1 MTVYYMNILYDTK
14 SSVNIIGF
22 LHGTVASVVALGPR
36 GHGYDF
42 RGAPNA
48 KKSLISTFG
57 TIWEYQIWGHLGY
70 RRNTKDLSKL
80 MRVKSIVVYKS

>member
-1 MTVYYMNILYDTK
+1 MTVYYMNILHDTK

-36 GHGYDF
+36 GHRFDF

-57 TIWEYQIWGHLGY
+57 TI
-70 RRNTKDLSKL
+70 LSGGTSGIPKICL
-80 MRVKSIVVYKS
+80 NS